1 MLENHNR
8 RSMLGGKGGDCFSE
22 KSGGGAKLRLNFG
35 SKFQIFEVLRPVCW
49 GWFRGGVTLTGGI
62 KTEF

>member
-1 MLENHNR
+1 
-8 RSMLGGKGGDCFSE
+8 MLGGKGGDCFSE